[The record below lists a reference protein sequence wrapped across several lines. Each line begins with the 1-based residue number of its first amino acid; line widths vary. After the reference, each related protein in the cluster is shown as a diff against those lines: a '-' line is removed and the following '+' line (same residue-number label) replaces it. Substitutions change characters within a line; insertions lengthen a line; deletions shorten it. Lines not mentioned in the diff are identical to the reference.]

1 MTRYYG
7 FTDNVLSNPVFG
19 VLGPTNLLLS
29 KYSVGTPNA
38 TEPHFQAEYPGS
50 IPSSRKVTQG

>member
-19 VLGPTNLLLS
+19 LLGPANLLLS
-29 KYSVGTPNA
+29 KYPSIPTNA
-38 TEPHFQAEYPGS
+38 TEPRGTSVSQAEYPGS
-50 IPSSRKVTQG
+50 IPVIG